1 MTDVD
6 ITIIGG
12 GILGNAV
19 AAEFSKRYNGNMILL
34 DKNTI
39 LPGEN
44 QTSRNSCVNH
54 AGIYYDKQVSPL
66 KARLCVEGNKLA
78 YEFCKEN
85 NIPYNNSGK
94 IVAAVSPQQEKRLQ
108 MIYQRA
114 LENQVP
120 GVEWIKDQD
129 RIKEMEP
136 NVEAYSALWVPSS
149 GIIDPAEMVSKL
161 KSQASSEGIE
171 YLIGTSV
178 KDIQTIDECFTV
190 SVNQVGVGDYGF
202 TTKYLVNAAG
212 LYSDEIAK
220 MVNIDLPYSI
230 FPVRG
235 EAARFTIKEGTRV
248 SRNVY
253 PAPIFYTKPDGT
265 KHLTVGVH
273 PTPTLAVDSQTG
285 RCYKKNG
292 VWALGE
298 TVTIGPYNRPL
309 HPSGRRWQKEEHQ
322 TSEEEKEDICRILH
336 EKAQTLLPEL
346 KLEDVLYHQNGI
358 QAVSNSKDFVI
369 EKDKLF
375 PNMLHLVGICSPGL
389 TAALAIAKYLS
400 NEVVNYWE
408 I

>member
-39 LPGEN
+39 HPGEN

-212 LYSDEIAK
+212 LS
-220 MVNIDLPYSI
+220 S
-230 FPVRG
+230 
-235 EAARFTIKEGTRV
+235 
-248 SRNVY
+248 S
-253 PAPIFYTKPDGT
+253 
-265 KHLTVGVH
+265 
-273 PTPTLAVDSQTG
+273 TG
-285 RCYKKNG
+285 
-292 VWALGE
+292 
-298 TVTIGPYNRPL
+298 
-309 HPSGRRWQKEEHQ
+309 
-322 TSEEEKEDICRILH
+322 
-336 EKAQTLLPEL
+336 
-346 KLEDVLYHQNGI
+346 
-358 QAVSNSKDFVI
+358 
-369 EKDKLF
+369 
-375 PNMLHLVGICSPGL
+375 
-389 TAALAIAKYLS
+389 
-400 NEVVNYWE
+400 
-408 I
+408 